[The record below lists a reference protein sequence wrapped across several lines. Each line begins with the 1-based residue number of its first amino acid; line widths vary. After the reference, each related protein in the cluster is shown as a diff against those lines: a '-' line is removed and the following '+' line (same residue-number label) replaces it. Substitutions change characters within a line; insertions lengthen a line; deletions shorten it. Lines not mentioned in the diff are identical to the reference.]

1 MEKSEKNKNDENN
14 KEGVNLNELLNKS
27 RNYLYQTLILR
38 HQKNK

>member
-14 KEGVNLNELLNKS
+14 KEGVSLKDLLNKS
-27 RNYLYQTLILR
+27 RNYQYQILILR